1 MSANAVFEHQLIKAA
16 QTIEDHLDAE
26 LDRLDKFNDDDLEVL
41 RQKRLQEIKKN
52 NEEKQ
57 GWITAGHGEY
67 TELGEE
73 REFFNVSKVSQR
85 VVCHFYTESST
96 NCKIIDKHLK
106 LLAPKHMETKFCKI
120 NAEKTPFLVEKLKV
134 TMMPTLVL
142 IGDGVILGSVRG
154 FDSLGGRDDFST
166 EMLEWRLGTAKI
178 IKYSGDLTIP
188 PDTKQKSNKSI
199 TGITGKNKN
208 KSIRGKAND
217 DSDDD
222 DEDGNDW

>member
-1 MSANAVFEHQLIKAA
+1 MSANAVLEHQLIQAA

-26 LDRLDKFNDDDLEVL
+26 LDRLEKFNDDDLEIL
-41 RQKRLQEIKKN
+41 RQKRIQEMKTK

-57 GWITAGHGEY
+57 GWLAAGHGEY

-96 NCKIIDKHLK
+96 NCKIIDKHIK
-106 LLAPKHMETKFCKI
+106 IIAPKHMETKFCKI
-120 NAEKTPFLVEKLKV
+120 NAEKTPFLVEKLKIV
-134 TMMPTLVL
+134 MMPTLVM
-142 IGDGVILGSVRG
+142 IVDGVIGGRICG
-154 FDSLGGRDDFST
+154 FDSLGGRDDFTT
-166 EMLEWRLGTAKI
+166 EMLEWRLGKSGI
-178 IKYSGDLTIP
+178 INYSGDLSTP
-188 PDTKQKSNKSI
+188 PETKQKINKSI

-222 DEDGNDW
+222 DLGNDW